1 VNDASARSETAN
13 VQLVD
18 ASDGRVLVERLEIA
32 ATFWQRFRGW
42 QFCREPPAGTGLLL
56 APCNSIHTCWMRFAI
71 DVAFFDEAGQVV
83 HVASGVRPWRVVW
96 PVRGA
101 AGVIETPAGT
111 VLLAV
116 GMRLRVLVDPERCPR
131 VVRGLAS
138 ISTSCD

>member
-18 ASDGRVLVERLEIA
+18 AHDGRVLVERLEIA
-32 ATFWQRFRGW
+32 ATFWQRFCGW
-42 QFCREPPAGTGLLL
+42 QFRSRPDEGTGLLL

-71 DVAFFDEAGQVV
+71 DVAFFDQAGQVV

-101 AGVIETPAGT
+101 AGAIETPAGT
-111 VLLAV
+111 ARLAV
-116 GMRLRVLVDPERCPR
+116 GMRLRVIADPERCPR
-131 VVRGLAS
+131 AVRRLAS
-138 ISTSCD
+138 TSTPCD